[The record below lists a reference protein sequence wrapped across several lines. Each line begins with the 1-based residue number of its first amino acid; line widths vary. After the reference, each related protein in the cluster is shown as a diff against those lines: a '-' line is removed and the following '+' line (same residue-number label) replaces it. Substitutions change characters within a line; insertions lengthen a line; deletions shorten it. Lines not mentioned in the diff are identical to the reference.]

1 MPALRML
8 RTMGKL
14 MTKRTPT
21 RLHTDQGGFIL
32 IEIVVS
38 AMLLVIV
45 ALGVFTAFDAGTR
58 ATAGERHRARA
69 NSLAEQDV
77 ERMRGMRIADLS
89 GLNQTRIVTLDG
101 LNYTIDSEATFVNEP
116 ATTSTCSAGTGSR
129 DLIQV
134 TSTVTWATI
143 GTRPAVTVSSLVS
156 PPNGSVVPNSGSLLA
171 SVKDSR
177 SAGISGVS
185 MTGSGPGSFSGTTA
199 AGGCVLWRNL
209 PQGTYTLTFGG
220 AAAGMVDEDGNG
232 PTAQTVS
239 VVAGA
244 TNTVSYLFDSPGA
257 IQNIAFRTRDYNNNL
272 DATTWDSVVVDQT
285 GMTSARVFTGP
296 KALNL
301 TTPTSL
307 FPFTSPYALYAG
319 TCGDNNPGG
328 GNGLGSATVP
338 VGGSVTGPTLQLPS
352 LHVTLFSG
360 SAWWNPGSRVQGG
373 DVTVYDDDCNVQRTL
388 TTSTNSSGQV
398 PDDASGR
405 PMIGLPYGTNYDIC
419 ANNASQTDRRVISN
433 FDLVSSGSSGTDLNI
448 YLGGTS
454 GGSCP

>member
-1 MPALRML
+1 ML
-8 RTMGKL
+8 RNTLPKL
-14 MTKRTPT
+14 R
-21 RLHTDQGGFIL
+21 DEQDGVIL

-58 ATAGERHRARA
+58 ATAQERHRARA

-89 GLNQTRIVTLDG
+89 GLNQTRTVTLDG
-101 LNYTIDSEATFVNEP
+101 LNYTIGSEATFVNEP
-116 ATTSTCSAGTGSR
+116 ATTSTCAAGTGSR

-134 TSTVTWATI
+134 TSTVTWASI
-143 GTRPAVTVSSLVS
+143 GSRPPVTVTSLVS

-185 MTGSGPGSFSGTTA
+185 LTGSGAGSFSGTTA

-220 AAAGMVDEDGNG
+220 AAAGMVDPDGNA
-232 PTAQTVS
+232 PTGQTVS

-244 TNTVSYLFDSPGA
+244 TNTVSYLFDDPGR
-257 IQNIAFRTRDYNNNL
+257 IQNISFRTRDYSNQL
-272 DATTWDSVVVDQT
+272 DVMTWDSVVVDQT
-285 GMTSARVFTGP
+285 GMTSARAFTGLRT
-296 KALNL
+296 AFF
-301 TTPTSL
+301 TTPMSL

-352 LHVTLFSG
+352 LQVTLWSG
-360 SAWWNPGSRVQGG
+360 SSSSSPGSRVSGG
-373 DVTVYDDDCNVQRTL
+373 DVTVFDDNCNVQRTL
-388 TTSTNSSGQV
+388 TTSTNSNGQV
-398 PDDASGR
+398 PDDTSVTPNR
-405 PMIGLPYGTNYDIC
+405 PMIGLPYSTDYDIC
-419 ANNASQTDRRVISN
+419 ANNSGQTDRRFISN
-433 FDLVSSGSSGTDLNI
+433 FSLTSSGSSGTPLNI
-448 YLGGTS
+448 YLGGTT